1 LKFSTLQT
9 GGCHSDKWIV
19 PSERNRPD
27 FIRRDLID
35 WQNITLLQ
43 ANSKQIIDFLNGTL
57 RLGYICTLAGS
68 TWILSVALTCT

>member
-27 FIRRDLID
+27 FIRQDLID
-35 WQNITLLQ
+35 WQSITLLQ
-43 ANSKQIIDFLNGTL
+43 DNSKKIIGLLNGTL
-57 RLGYICTLAGS
+57 RLGYICKLAGR
-68 TWILSVALTCT
+68 T